1 MLFLLWAHHLARY
14 LDINS
19 DMGEL
24 NHLLA
29 DGTYEKLMDHVTSI
43 NVACGGH
50 AGDDEMMA
58 AMVLMAKD
66 KGVSI
71 GAHPSFPDKENF
83 GRVEMEDI
91 DPNELNDSIRDQI
104 EKLVDIASEY
114 EMELTHVKPHGALYN
129 LAVNNEEISQTIA
142 EAIIDVDSSYKAV
155 GLAGSKMLTV
165 FDALGLDTIS
175 EGYVDRTYEADGTL
189 RSRKFDDALI
199 TDPQKAADQMKEML
213 NGNIIA
219 VDGTSVPIN
228 ISSVC
233 VHSDTPNAVDIAQA
247 VKSQIQ

>member
-1 MLFLLWAHHLARY
+1 MSI
-14 LDINS
+14 DINS

-71 GAHPSFPDKENF
+71 GVHPSFPDKENF
-83 GRVEMEDI
+83 GRKEMEDI
-91 DPNELNDSIRDQI
+91 DPNDLNDSIRDQI
-104 EKLVDIASEY
+104 EKLVDIASEH

-175 EGYVDRTYEADGTL
+175 EGYADRTYEADGTL

>member
-1 MLFLLWAHHLARY
+1 MSI
-14 LDINS
+14 DINS

-83 GRVEMEDI
+83 GRKEMEDI
-91 DPNELNDSIRDQI
+91 DPNDLNDSIRDQI
-104 EKLVDIASEY
+104 EKLVDIASEH

-165 FDALGLDTIS
+165 FDALGLDIIS
-175 EGYVDRTYEADGTL
+175 EGYVDRVYESDGTL

>member
-1 MLFLLWAHHLARY
+1 M
-14 LDINS
+14 DINS

-58 AMVLMAKD
+58 AMVVMAKD
-66 KGVSI
+66 KGIKI
-71 GAHPSFPDKENF
+71 GAHPSYPDKENF
-83 GRVEMEDI
+83 GREEMEDI
-91 DPNELNDSIRDQI
+91 DPNELLDSIRDQI
-104 EKLVDIASEY
+104 EKLVDISSEH

-175 EGYVDRTYEADGTL
+175 EGYVDRVYEADGTL
-189 RSRKFDDALI
+189 RSRKFEDALI
-199 TDPQKAADQMKEML
+199 TDPQRAAEQMKEML

-219 VDGTSVPIN
+219 VDGSSIPIN
-228 ISSVC
+228 ITSVC
-233 VHSDTPNAVDIAQA
+233 IHSDTPNAVDIAQA
-247 VKSQIQ
+247 VKAQIQ

>member
-1 MLFLLWAHHLARY
+1 M
-14 LDINS
+14 N
-19 DMGEL
+19 
-24 NHLLA
+24 
-29 DGTYEKLMDHVTSI
+29 HVTSI

-83 GRVEMEDI
+83 GRKEMEDI
-91 DPNELNDSIRDQI
+91 DPNDLNDSIRDQI
-104 EKLVDIASEY
+104 EKLVDIASEH

-175 EGYVDRTYEADGTL
+175 EGYVDRIYEADGTL

>member
-1 MLFLLWAHHLARY
+1 MSI
-14 LDINS
+14 DINS

-83 GRVEMEDI
+83 GRKEMEDI
-91 DPNELNDSIRDQI
+91 DPNDLNDSIRDQI
-104 EKLVDIASEY
+104 EKLVDIASEH

-175 EGYVDRTYEADGTL
+175 EGYVDRIYEADGTL

>member
-1 MLFLLWAHHLARY
+1 MSI
-14 LDINS
+14 DINS

-83 GRVEMEDI
+83 GRKEMEDI
-91 DPNELNDSIRDQI
+91 DPNDLNDSIRDQI
-104 EKLVDIASEY
+104 EKLVDIASEH

-165 FDALGLDTIS
+165 FDALGLDIIS

>member
-1 MLFLLWAHHLARY
+1 MII
-14 LDINS
+14 DINS

-29 DGTYEKLMDHVTSI
+29 DGTYEKLMHHVTSI

-58 AMVLMAKD
+58 AMVVMAKD
-66 KGVSI
+66 KDIKI
-71 GAHPSFPDKENF
+71 GAHPSYPDKENF
-83 GRVEMEDI
+83 GREEMEDI
-91 DPNELNDSIRDQI
+91 DPNELLDSIRDQI
-104 EKLVDIASEY
+104 EKLVDISSEH

-175 EGYVDRTYEADGTL
+175 EGYVDRVYEADGTL
-189 RSRKFDDALI
+189 RSRKFEDALI
-199 TDPQKAADQMKEML
+199 TDPQKAAEQMKEML

-219 VDGTSVPIN
+219 SDGSSVPIN
-228 ISSVC
+228 ITSVC

-247 VKSQIQ
+247 VKAEIQ

>member
-1 MLFLLWAHHLARY
+1 M
-14 LDINS
+14 DINS

-29 DGTYEKLMDHVTSI
+29 DGTYEKLMNHVTSV
-43 NVACGGH
+43 NLACGGH
-50 AGDDEMMA
+50 AGDEEMMA
-58 AMVLMAKD
+58 AMVVMAKD
-66 KGVSI
+66 KGISI

-83 GRVEMEDI
+83 GREEMEDI

-104 EKLVDIASEY
+104 EKLVDIASEH

-175 EGYVDRTYEADGTL
+175 EGYVDRIYEADGTL

>member
-1 MLFLLWAHHLARY
+1 MSI
-14 LDINS
+14 DINS

-29 DGTYEKLMDHVTSI
+29 DGTYEKLMDHVSSI

-58 AMVLMAKD
+58 AMVIMAKD
-66 KGVSI
+66 KGIKI
-71 GAHPSFPDKENF
+71 GAHPSYPDKENF
-83 GRVEMEDI
+83 GREEMEDI
-91 DPNELNDSIRDQI
+91 DPNELLDSIRDQI
-104 EKLVDIASEY
+104 EKLVDISSEH

-175 EGYVDRTYEADGTL
+175 EGYVDRVYEADGTL
-189 RSRKFDDALI
+189 RSRKFEDALI
-199 TDPQKAADQMKEML
+199 TDPQRAAEQMKEML

-219 VDGTSVPIN
+219 VDGSPVPIH
-228 ISSVC
+228 ITSVC

-247 VKSQIQ
+247 VKAQIQ

>member
-1 MLFLLWAHHLARY
+1 MSI
-14 LDINS
+14 DINS

-83 GRVEMEDI
+83 GRKEMEDI
-91 DPNELNDSIRDQI
+91 DPNDLNDSIRDQI
-104 EKLVDIASEY
+104 EKLVDIASEH

-247 VKSQIQ
+247 VKNQIQ

>member
-1 MLFLLWAHHLARY
+1 MSI
-14 LDINS
+14 DINS

-83 GRVEMEDI
+83 GRKEMEDI
-91 DPNELNDSIRDQI
+91 DPNDLNDSIRDQI
-104 EKLVDIASEY
+104 EKLVDIASEH

-175 EGYVDRTYEADGTL
+175 EGYVDRIYEADGTL

-247 VKSQIQ
+247 VKNQIQ

>member
-1 MLFLLWAHHLARY
+1 MSI
-14 LDINS
+14 DINS

-83 GRVEMEDI
+83 GRKEMEDI
-91 DPNELNDSIRDQI
+91 DPNDLNDSIRDQI
-104 EKLVDIASEY
+104 EKLVDIASEH

-165 FDALGLDTIS
+165 FDALGLDIIS
-175 EGYVDRTYEADGTL
+175 EGYVDRIYEADGTL

-247 VKSQIQ
+247 VKNQIQ

>member
-1 MLFLLWAHHLARY
+1 MII
-14 LDINS
+14 DINS

-58 AMVLMAKD
+58 AMVIMAKD
-66 KGVSI
+66 KGIKI
-71 GAHPSFPDKENF
+71 GAHPSYPDKENF
-83 GRVEMEDI
+83 GREEMEDI
-91 DPNELNDSIRDQI
+91 DPNELLDSIRDQI
-104 EKLVDIASEY
+104 EKLVDISSEH

-175 EGYVDRTYEADGTL
+175 EGYVDRVYEADGTL
-189 RSRKFDDALI
+189 RSRKFEDALI

-228 ISSVC
+228 ITSVC
-233 VHSDTPNAVDIAQA
+233 VHSDTPNAIDIAQA
-247 VKSQIQ
+247 VKAQIQ

>member
-1 MLFLLWAHHLARY
+1 M
-14 LDINS
+14 DINS

-29 DGTYEKLMDHVTSI
+29 DGTYEKLMSHVTSI
-43 NVACGGH
+43 NLACGGH
-50 AGDDEMMA
+50 AGDEEMMA
-58 AMVLMAKD
+58 AMVVMAKD
-66 KGVSI
+66 KGIKI
-71 GAHPSFPDKENF
+71 GAHPSYPDKENF
-83 GRVEMEDI
+83 GREEMEDI
-91 DPNELNDSIRDQI
+91 DPNELLDSIRDQI
-104 EKLVDIASEY
+104 EKLVDISSEH

-175 EGYVDRTYEADGTL
+175 EGYVDRVYEADGTL
-189 RSRKFDDALI
+189 RSRKFEDALI
-199 TDPQKAADQMKEML
+199 TDPQKAAEQMKEML

-219 VDGTSVPIN
+219 VDGSPVPIH
-228 ISSVC
+228 ITSVC

-247 VKSQIQ
+247 VKAEIQ

>member
-1 MLFLLWAHHLARY
+1 M
-14 LDINS
+14 DINS

-29 DGTYEKLMDHVTSI
+29 DGTYEKLLSHVTSI
-43 NVACGGH
+43 NLACGGH
-50 AGDDEMMA
+50 SGDEEMMA
-58 AMVLMAKD
+58 AMVVMAKD
-66 KGVSI
+66 KGIKI
-71 GAHPSFPDKENF
+71 GAHPSYPDKENF
-83 GRVEMEDI
+83 GREEMEDI
-91 DPNELNDSIRDQI
+91 DPNELLDSIRDQI
-104 EKLVDIASEY
+104 EKLVDISSEH

-175 EGYVDRTYEADGTL
+175 EGYVDRVYEADGTL
-189 RSRKFDDALI
+189 RSRKFEDALI
-199 TDPQKAADQMKEML
+199 TDPQKAAEQMKEML

-219 VDGTSVPIN
+219 VDGSPVPIH
-228 ISSVC
+228 ITSVC

-247 VKSQIQ
+247 VKAEIQ

>member
-1 MLFLLWAHHLARY
+1 M
-14 LDINS
+14 DINS

-29 DGTYEKLMDHVTSI
+29 DGTYEKLLSHVTSI
-43 NVACGGH
+43 NLACGGH
-50 AGDDEMMA
+50 AGDEEMMA
-58 AMVLMAKD
+58 AMVIMAKD
-66 KGVSI
+66 NGVHI

-91 DPNELNDSIRDQI
+91 DPNELLDSIRDQI
-104 EKLVDIASEY
+104 EKLVDIASEH

-175 EGYVDRTYEADGTL
+175 EGFVDRLYEADGTL
-189 RSRKFDDALI
+189 RSRKFEDALI
-199 TDPQKAADQMKEML
+199 TDPKKAAEQMKEML

-219 VDGTSVPIN
+219 VDGSSIPIN
-228 ISSVC
+228 ITSVC

-247 VKSQIQ
+247 VKAQIQ